1 MGLLKGCLSF
11 VESKYLQA
19 FGEFAPCRRREMSLT
34 GLQCHWLISLYRD
47 LQKYPC
53 FCGFEWCTLR
63 IFFLSYTFLA
73 SLGSLE
79 PIPFKEVNLVHFIHP
94 LLGFHTHLR
103 LFLFVPLVGPCLQIA
118 PFVGTCYSLYPLL
131 VHATVRTHCWYMLQV
146 VAMTRICLQSVLLP
160 IVGTCYSLCP
170 QTFAFEHF
178 LGHTWKLSGPCI

>member
-1 MGLLKGCLSF
+1 MGLPKGYLSF
-11 VESKYLQA
+11 VELKYLQA
-19 FGEFAPCRRREMSLT
+19 FGEFAPCWRREMSLA

-53 FCGFEWCTLR
+53 FCSFEWCTFR
-63 IFFLSYTFLA
+63 IFLSYTFLA

-118 PFVGTCYSLYPLL
+118 PFVGTCYDLYLLL
-131 VHATVRTHCWYMLQV
+131 VHATACAHKLLLLNIFLVILGNFMGHVFRKF
-146 VAMTRICLQSVLLP
+146 VLD
-160 IVGTCYSLCP
+160 
-170 QTFAFEHF
+170 
-178 LGHTWKLSGPCI
+178 